1 MRTIAKTLLVIVA
14 LFAFTALS
22 IYAYL
27 SSLEAGDFRD
37 DIAQLVK
44 QATGRDL
51 AIEGEVSLKIFP
63 APKLVVESVSLSN
76 AKWGVRPALISVDRV
91 VAELAILPLFSRTIS
106 IERIVLLRPV
116 LHLERNASGESNWN
130 LWENVSTSSG
140 SGGLIVDVTN
150 VDVRSGRISY
160 LMHGAGRATVLRVQ
174 ELRLRSKG
182 FLQPMDVWST
192 GRFNDHAFRIRGETG
207 SLATLLN
214 NEPFA
219 VDLRM
224 NSSGV
229 VATIKGGLKRPME
242 FRGVGA
248 SLTLTARDLGQ
259 LLNPRK
265 EQARERVVLTG
276 HGRIRDRK
284 GRYVLDQLELSIG
297 RSDLTGSISFGT
309 VRNRGLVKAAL
320 GSKLMELDSIFQIAD
335 KKKRTP
341 KARLIPG
348 WTLPVEV
355 LRSVDADIHFSGRR
369 VVLGGVEF
377 DRLSVNLGLDSGRMQ
392 ISPRGKLYGGELDGR
407 INLDASVGTP
417 RLLMEIHGNKVRMG
431 SLLNALKGKQVMAG
445 STGQLYLKLEGAGP
459 SPRAIAA
466 SMNGRFLTSMGPGRI
481 NNSDIKRVGA
491 DALMQ
496 LVRAFDP
503 ADKSDRVTNMRCGV
517 IRFDVKKGIAETD
530 RGIAAE
536 TERINVIGSGTIN
549 LGTEAIDLALR
560 AQPRDGVGISV
571 TSLGN
576 VVRVGGTLA
585 APAQQ
590 MDAAGA
596 LKTGVSVGAAVATS
610 GISLLVQGIFNR
622 LTADSAPCKT
632 ALNVKRSQRTVAPR
646 PGSREGSGAGSQ

>member
-27 SSLEAGDFRD
+27 SSLNAGDFRD

-44 QATGRDL
+44 QSTGRDL
-51 AIEGEVSLKIFP
+51 AIKGDVSLKIFP
-63 APKLVVESVSLSN
+63 APKLVVEGVSLSN
-76 AKWGVRPALISVDRV
+76 AKWGVRPTLISVDRV

-106 IERIVLLRPV
+106 IERIVLVRPV

-130 LWENVSTSSG
+130 LRQNVSTSFG
-140 SGGLIVDVTN
+140 SGAPLIDVTN

-160 LMHGAGRATVLRVQ
+160 LIHGAGRPTVLKVQ
-174 ELRLRSKG
+174 QMRLRSKG
-182 FLQPMDVWST
+182 FLKPMDVWFT
-192 GRFNDHAFRIRGETG
+192 GRFNDHAFRVRGETG

-214 NEPFA
+214 NEPLA

-224 NSSGV
+224 NSGGV
-229 VATIKGGLKRPME
+229 VATIKGGLRRPLE

-248 SLTLTARDLGQ
+248 SLTLTSGDLGQ
-259 LLNPRK
+259 LLNLRRDH
-265 EQARERVVLTG
+265 ARERVALTG
-276 HGRIRDRK
+276 HGRIRDKK

-297 RSDLTGSISFGT
+297 MSDLTGSITFGT
-309 VRNRGLVKAAL
+309 VRGRGLVKAAL
-320 GSKLMELDSIFQIAD
+320 GSKLMDLDSIFQTAD
-335 KKKRTP
+335 ERKRRP

-348 WTLPVEV
+348 WTLPAEF
-355 LRSVDADIHFSGRR
+355 LRSIDADVHFSGRR
-369 VVLGGVEF
+369 VVLGGVDF
-377 DRLSVNLGLDSGRMQ
+377 DRLRVNLGVDSGRMQ
-392 ISPRGKLYGGELDGR
+392 IKPRGKLYGGDFDGR
-407 INLDASVGTP
+407 ISLDASVGTP
-417 RLLMEIHGNKVRMG
+417 KLLMEIRGNKVRMG
-431 SLLNALKGKQVMAG
+431 SLLSALKGKQVMAG
-445 STGQLYLKLEGAGP
+445 GTGQLYLKLEGAGH

-536 TERINVIGSGTIN
+536 TEKINIIGSGTIN

-560 AQPRDGVGISV
+560 AQPRDGVGLSA

-585 APAQQ
+585 APAPQ
-590 MDAAGA
+590 MDAVGA

-632 ALNVKRSQRTVAPR
+632 ALNVKRSQRKVAPR
-646 PGSREGSGAGSQ
+646 QSSRDGSRAGSQ